1 MVVATM
7 NDKYLEDEDVV
18 HFKIESKFGVNGE
31 IMLPLSLVE
40 DLKEHMNAFDGV
52 VKYPLNTVIL
62 SAFCT
67 YMDYINAEL
76 IPFESVTYSIVKPSF
91 KIAVY
96 FVTLI

>member
-1 MVVATM
+1 M

-40 DLKEHMNAFDGV
+40 DLKEHMNAFNGV

-62 SAFCT
+62 SAFGV
-67 YMDYINAEL
+67 YMDYINCEL
-76 IPFESVTYSIVKPSF
+76 VRFDGVKDFIVECVERDMKE
-91 KIAVY
+91 V
-96 FVTLI
+96 VVE